1 MKHLLYLLP
10 LLLIGCSKEEIEI
23 QPRISADLVFSTQ
36 TPCIWETLTVTF
48 DNGYFNNCGTSK
60 IEIYL
65 DSTWVLLK
73 QATPVNGI
81 IQVNYI
87 PSYLGTLKFRGVF
100 QKKGGCKEPNT
111 KVTEEISVGNDCCQ
125 NQFIAQNICNS
136 DICQYGVEFF
146 LRVDHDVYAIMTG
159 TLQGGDLCGFYD
171 ENNNLVVP
179 MSGSEFYIEGD
190 LYGCQL
196 NHFFVYYNSPVP
208 IGTSWAVRFDG
219 ETLSTNLQPCQY

>member
-48 DNGYFNNCGTSK
+48 DNGYFNNCGTSR

-87 PSYLGTLKFRGVF
+87 PSYLGTLKFRGTYL
-100 QKKGGCKEPNT
+100 KKSCKYPNT
-111 KVTEEISVGNDCCQ
+111 KVVEEISVTNGCCQ
-125 NQFIAQNICNS
+125 VYFIAQNICNS

-171 ENNNLVVP
+171 ENNNIVVP
-179 MSGSEFYIEGD
+179 MSGSLFLIEGD
-190 LYGCQL
+190 LYGCQV
-196 NHFFVYYNSPVP
+196 NHFYVYYNSPVP
-208 IGTSWAVRFDG
+208 IGTSWGVRFDG
-219 ETLSTNLQPCQY
+219 QNLSATLQPCQF